1 MDKKLERLLKPGKG
15 IYFFILFC
23 FCALSFL
30 TGYVWLG
37 VGELAVALLTLAFYL
52 VERRAR
58 KRNLEQYLQSDP
70 DSLESVCKG
79 EGPLPALM
87 VRMEDGSVVWENYR
101 FSTLTG
107 GLKAMVDEKLED
119 VLPGASLEFLNNG
132 KSEAPQDVTY
142 GRRYRVYGS
151 ILRGA
156 GSRLGVLYLS
166 DLTEMYQVRDEYIRS
181 RPVIAIILIDNYEEM
196 TQNLTEGAISKLNA
210 SLNEAIT
217 QWTEEYRGAAAS
229 AGAEPIPVHL

>member
-1 MDKKLERLLKPGKG
+1 MCG
-15 IYFFILFC
+15 
-23 FCALSFL
+23 
-30 TGYVWLG
+30 LG
-37 VGELAVALLTLAFYL
+37 WESWRVALLTLAFYL

-132 KSEAPQDVTY
+132 KSEAPQDVTLD
-142 GRRYRVYGS
+142 GRRLPGIRQHP
-151 ILRGA
+151 A
-156 GSRLGVLYLS
+156 GSRQPLGRAVS
-166 DLTEMYQVRDEYIRS
+166 QRFDGNVPGQ
-181 RPVIAIILIDNYEEM
+181 
-196 TQNLTEGAISKLNA
+196 G
-210 SLNEAIT
+210 
-217 QWTEEYRGAAAS
+217 
-229 AGAEPIPVHL
+229 